1 MPLPTQEQTRNHHN
15 MKTAIITLFTLL
27 CIFPVTVQ
35 ANDRTTLRDSK
46 GRITGSA
53 VTQGSRIIL
62 RDNKG
67 RLTGSVTIRGSK
79 ATIRN
84 GKGQ

>member
-1 MPLPTQEQTRNHHN
+1 

-27 CIFPVTVQ
+27 CLLPVTTQ
-35 ANDRTTLRDSK
+35 ANDRVTLRDSK

-62 RDNKG
+62 RDSKG
-67 RLTGSVTIRGSK
+67 RIDASVTIRGSK
-79 ATIRN
+79 ATIRD
-84 GKGQ
+84 GKGR